1 MPTYLYKERIDSI
14 SNETFQSHKTFDLLW
29 YSLYRVPDYKN
40 HRTEHFFLVPPH
52 ETTFLR
58 LFLDTHSTLPH
69 KSIKYMILDFEQTLI
84 HHDSVTDGQTI
95 VLKINSK
102 DKKEAREFKLVLI
115 YEGGLISQGKECAQ
129 LEILMVLQT
138 MERVT

>member
-1 MPTYLYKERIDSI
+1 
-14 SNETFQSHKTFDLLW
+14 
-29 YSLYRVPDYKN
+29 
-40 HRTEHFFLVPPH
+40 LVPPH
-52 ETTFLR
+52 ETTTFLR
-58 LFLDTHSTLPH
+58 LFFDTHSTLPQ

-115 YEGGLISQGKECAQ
+115 YEGLITEKECA
-129 LEILMVLQT
+129 
-138 MERVT
+138 